1 VAAGKTEAGTDIA
14 ERLGSVG
21 SGLTVRR
28 CHETSEFAA
37 CVDLQ
42 KEVWQF
48 SDIEIVPIRMFSVA
62 DKIGGQVFGCYEGES
77 LIGFALSIPGT
88 RAGHPYLH
96 SHMLA
101 VRKSYRNKGI
111 GRRLKLAQRDDAISR
126 GFELIEWTFDP
137 LEIKNAYLNIE
148 KLGAIARRYN
158 INQYGYTSTPLQGG
172 LPTDRL
178 VAEWWLKSRRVS
190 AVVEGAGAPSE
201 PALSEV
207 EGAKPQVESQ
217 FTPMSVI
224 EVPAQI
230 YDWKASENDR
240 ARAKEVQQR
249 NREAFLAAFAQG
261 QCVLAYEVDTQ
272 GNGRFVLSKWG
283 ESWSYASQ

>member
-1 VAAGKTEAGTDIA
+1 VATGKTEPGTDIG
-14 ERLGSVG
+14 ERLGSAE

-101 VRKSYRNKGI
+101 VRKSYRNRGI

-178 VAEWWLKSRRVS
+178 VAEWWLKSKRVS
-190 AVVEGAGAPSE
+190 AVVE
-201 PALSEV
+201 
-207 EGAKPQVESQ
+207 QVGSPNERQQ
-217 FTPMSVI
+217 FTPTSTI
-224 EVPAQI
+224 DVPGQI
-230 YDWKASENDR
+230 YDWKASEKDR
-240 ARAKEVQQR
+240 ARAREVQQR
-249 NREAFLAAFAQG
+249 NREAFLTAFAQD
-261 QCVLAYEVDTQ
+261 QSVLAYELDAQ
-272 GNGRFVLSKWG
+272 GNGKFVLGKWD